1 MLAIYRGMA
10 GLPPAERP
18 ALRPF
23 SMAEHRI
30 LVPLRCPE
38 GPPEAFCARR
48 ARATTS
54 WPLPSPRSVL
64 HAHHVHIQVTR
75 APVCS
80 KCIDTRTRTRKHVH
94 LTYCTAEP
102 QLWEETS
109 MLAVAR
115 FHEGAL
121 FRFLSVG
128 ESFWE
133 VAPDLAYTPAAEW
146 ALASWFP
153 AELRG
158 LFVEESEAQS
168 YYPARQITILV
179 EESKKLHSWRSP
191 KSY

>member
-1 MLAIYRGMA
+1 MY
-10 GLPPAERP
+10 
-18 ALRPF
+18 
-23 SMAEHRI
+23 
-30 LVPLRCPE
+30 
-38 GPPEAFCARR
+38 
-48 ARATTS
+48 
-54 WPLPSPRSVL
+54 
-64 HAHHVHIQVTR
+64 
-75 APVCS
+75 
-80 KCIDTRTRTRKHVH
+80 
-94 LTYCTAEP
+94 TYTC
-102 QLWEETS
+102 
-109 MLAVAR
+109 
-115 FHEGAL
+115 
-121 FRFLSVG
+121 